1 MPANDSRMVNSEIS
15 KKIKKIYADGLSRKH
30 ELRKEKKEEA
40 KRRRDEGQD
49 DGMEHADLNAPLKGV
64 LGKGDNYARR
74 AYNYIKGKD
83 GRGVYKNFNFAH
95 LEEIESMVSKIAI
108 FPGGPKKNFNPTYTQ
123 KYPYNWEA
131 HHLLPGS
138 AFYYE
143 IDGELVFT
151 LKQIRLILQTDYNIN
166 HGHNLI
172 FLPSVDWA
180 CPVHTLVCHPS
191 DHPNWTMKIMDML
204 KEISRSLKRQE
215 EKGEPHENIKTNVF
229 EELKDSE
236 EQAWDDL
243 VQLSRVSVP
252 AAWNDVR
259 IVNDLVKFETKD
271 GKTFDFPVLT

>member
-1 MPANDSRMVNSEIS
+1 MSGDNRVVNSDVS
-15 KKIKKIYADGLSRKH
+15 KKIKKIYADSLNRKH
-30 ELRKEKKEEA
+30 EQRKERKEEA
-40 KRRRDEGQD
+40 RRRINEGQGGD
-49 DGMEHADLNAPLKGV
+49 EEHADLNAPLKGI

-74 AYNYIKGKD
+74 AHNYIKSKD
-83 GRGVYKNFNFAH
+83 GRGVYKNFNFEH
-95 LEEIESMVSKIAI
+95 LTEVREIVADIAI
-108 FPGGPKKNFNPTYTQ
+108 FPGSRKKNFNPTYTQ
-123 KYPYNWEA
+123 KYPYKWEA

-191 DHPNWTMKIMDML
+191 DHPNWTMKIMGMI
-204 KEISRSLKRQE
+204 KEISHSLSKIE
-215 EKGEPHENIKTNVF
+215 EDSKPHEQIKTNLF
-229 EELKDSE
+229 EELKDTE

-243 VQLSRVSVP
+243 VALSRRVVP

-271 GKTFDFPVLT
+271 GKTYQYPVLT